1 MNAIFGPGYASVYD
15 ALYRDKDYEGECDL
29 LTRVFADYGDG
40 PVGSVLDLGCGTGGH
55 AIPLARRGLTVTGV
69 DAAPAMLEIAQGKVA
84 ARTGSGA
91 PIDFVAGDIR
101 TLRLDRVFNAAIMM
115 FAVLGYQ
122 REDGDVLSMLASV
135 RRHLLPGGLFL
146 FDFWYGPAVM
156 NLRPEDRVR
165 SIQHT
170 DGHIRR
176 TARTDIDTN
185 ARICRVHFTVAHT
198 IGEQPL
204 EDVQETHGMRFF
216 FSDELQTFLTASG
229 FRLEA
234 LRAFPDMTRTPD
246 ETTWNVIAIAR
257 ALA

>member
-1 MNAIFGPGYASVYD
+1 MNTVFGPGYASVYD
-15 ALYRDKDYEGECDL
+15 ALYRDKDYAGECDL
-29 LTRVFADYGDG
+29 LTRLFAQYGDG

-55 AIPLARRGLTVTGV
+55 AIPLAGRGLTVTGV
-69 DAAPAMLEIAQGKVA
+69 DAAPAMLDIARGKVA
-84 ARTGSGA
+84 ALAGSGA
-91 PIDFVAGDIR
+91 PIDFIAGDIR
-101 TLRLDRVFNAAIMM
+101 MLRLNRLFDAAIMM

-122 REDGDVLSMLASV
+122 RTDGDVLSTLASV
-135 RRHLLPGGLFL
+135 RRHLVPGGLFL

-165 SIQHT
+165 SIQQA
-170 DGHIRR
+170 DGYIRR
-176 TARTDIDTN
+176 TTRTDIDTD

-198 IGEQPL
+198 IGEQRL

-229 FRLEA
+229 FGLEA
-234 LRAFPDMTRTPD
+234 LRAFPDITRDAD

>member
-1 MNAIFGPGYASVYD
+1 MNPVFGPGYASVYD
-15 ALYRDKDYEGECDL
+15 ALYRDKDYAGECDL
-29 LTRVFADYGDG
+29 LTRLFAQYGDG
-40 PVGSVLDLGCGTGGH
+40 PVGSILDLGCGTGGH
-55 AIPLARRGLTVTGV
+55 AITLAGRGLTVTGV
-69 DAAPAMLEIAQGKVA
+69 DAAPAMLDIARGKVA
-84 ARTGSGA
+84 ALAGSGA

-101 TLRLDRVFNAAIMM
+101 MLRLNRLFDAAIMM

-122 REDGDVLSMLASV
+122 RTDGDVLSTLASV
-135 RRHLLPGGLFL
+135 RRHLVPGGLFL

-165 SIQHT
+165 SIQQA
-170 DGHIRR
+170 DGYIRR
-176 TARTDIDTN
+176 TTRTDIDTD
-185 ARICRVHFTVAHT
+185 ARVCRVHFTVART
-198 IGEQPL
+198 IGEQRL

-229 FRLEA
+229 FRLET
-234 LRAFPDMTRTPD
+234 LRAFPDVTRPPD